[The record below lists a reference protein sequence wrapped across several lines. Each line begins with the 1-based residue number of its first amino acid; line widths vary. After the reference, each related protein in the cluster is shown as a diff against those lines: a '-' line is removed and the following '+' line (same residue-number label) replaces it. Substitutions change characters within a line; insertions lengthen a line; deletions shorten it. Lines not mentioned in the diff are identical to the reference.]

1 MGAFKIVLEIKRN
14 VVNKLATQKL
24 LLLSTGG
31 TIASVI
37 SEDGLTPGETGE
49 DLLKM
54 VGNLPYDITV
64 KDIMNLD
71 SSNIQ
76 PEEWKKIAEIIY
88 KYRHDFDGIVVSH
101 GTDTMAYT
109 ASMMTFML
117 QNIDIPVVFT
127 GSQVPINVLL
137 SDAPDNMKLAFAAAA
152 SLQPGI
158 YLAFDGKVMR
168 GCRSVKVR
176 TTAFNAFESVN
187 FPPVAEVTSDG
198 LEIKLP
204 EQWQPRQCILNT
216 NIDTNVSLVK
226 LFPGFDPRLLHAM
239 AENGCHGIVIEAYGL
254 GGMTFIRRNV
264 AAAIGE
270 LIRKGIPVVA
280 ASQCLYER
288 SDLTKYE
295 VGRQALLEGA
305 ISARDMTSESAITK
319 LMWGLGQGMDVK
331 DIDKFFNTDVAGEVT
346 IDE

>member
-1 MGAFKIVLEIKRN
+1 MAE
-14 VVNKLATQKL
+14 QKF

-31 TIASVI
+31 TIASVV
-37 SEDGLTPGETGE
+37 SDDGLTPGESGE
-49 DLLKM
+49 ELLRM
-54 VGNLPYDITV
+54 LGDLPYQIDV
-64 KDIMNLD
+64 KDILNLD

-76 PEEWKKIAEIIY
+76 PEEWKQIAEAIY
-88 KYRHDFDGIVVSH
+88 QYRHDYDGIVVSH

-109 ASMMTFML
+109 TSMMTFML

-127 GSQVPINVLL
+127 GSQVPMNVLL
-137 SDAPDNMKLAFAAAA
+137 SDAPDNMRLAFVAAA

-158 YLAFDGKVMR
+158 YLAFDSKVMR
-168 GCRSVKVR
+168 GCRAVKVR

-198 LEIKLP
+198 LEIRLP
-204 EQWQPRQCILNT
+204 EQWQPRQCLLNT
-216 NIDTNVSLVK
+216 KIDTNVSLVK
-226 LFPGFDPRLLHAM
+226 LFPGFDPRLLTAM
-239 AENGCHGIVIEAYGL
+239 AENGCRGIVIEAYGL

-270 LIRKGIPVVA
+270 LIRQGIPVIA

-295 VGRQALLEGA
+295 VGRQALIEGA

-346 IDE
+346 IDN